1 MLATMGEV
9 CVVMDNSFVRIY
21 QFIKNILI
29 FKPAPEIKPFVL
41 EETVR
46 EKPDANTKQPDNSPD
61 IVQQELKDHY
71 YEFNTM
77 LRQARRLAALMEKAQ
92 ASLTS
97 NIDQKTTIMLQSEL
111 ERLEKQQQELAPILL
126 SYDNQDRETVGESSL
141 RSSLAENM
149 LIVNRIYQLPLNKD
163 LVVREITLPLTEP
176 VPAVLLFMDGMV
188 DSKLI
193 NLSILQPLLLMSPPE
208 DIKTSQALVS
218 HLMREIL
225 PANQL
230 IRGSSF
236 SELQNG
242 INSGDS
248 VLMIDGINE
257 MLIIGSR
264 GWARRAVGKPTIEQ
278 TIRGSQMAFSEDLRV
293 NTALI
298 RATLRASDLVT
309 EMIKVGERSRVNCAI
324 MYIKSIANTS
334 LVAEVKRRVESIKT
348 DLVDDVGILEQ
359 FIVNHPSLPFPQTLS
374 TERPDR
380 VSVHLAEGRVALLLE
395 GNPFALVVP
404 VSIFSLLH
412 SAEDFSLKE
421 PAGTFMRILRVIGA
435 ILSTMLPAFYIAI
448 SYFHQEALPTDLILT
463 VLADRAN
470 VPFPAYIEV
479 LIMELSFELIREASL
494 RVPNILGTT
503 IGIVGA
509 IILGQAAVTANIVS
523 PIIVVIIAITGL
535 ASFTI
540 PEYRFAF
547 SIRLIRFGMLIL
559 ATVAGLL
566 GLSSGV
572 LLLIAILTGM
582 KSFGV
587 PYLSPIAPKS
597 MSGLDVLVRG
607 FAYRQ
612 EKRPDFL
619 NTQDSTRQPHI
630 SRRWT
635 LSNAVKGD
643 DEP

>member
-1 MLATMGEV
+1 
-9 CVVMDNSFVRIY
+9 MDNSFFKLY

-29 FKPAPEIKPFVL
+29 FKPSPEIHPFVL
-41 EETVR
+41 EETAR
-46 EKPDANTKQPDNSPD
+46 EQPDANTKQPDNLPD

-71 YEFNTM
+71 YEFNTL

-92 ASLTS
+92 ASLTGS
-97 NIDQKTTIMLQSEL
+97 IDHETNSMLQSEL

-126 SYDNQDRETVGESSL
+126 SYDNQDRETVGKSLL
-141 RSSLAENM
+141 RSSLAENL

-163 LVVREITLPLTEP
+163 LIVREITLPLTEP

-188 DSKLI
+188 DTKLI

-208 DIKTSQALVS
+208 DIKTGQALVS
-218 HLMREIL
+218 YLMRKIL

-236 SELQNG
+236 SELQTG

-257 MLIIGSR
+257 MLIIGSK
-264 GWARRAVGKPTIEQ
+264 GWEHRAVSKPTTEQ
-278 TIRGSQMAFSEDLRV
+278 TIRGSQMAFSENLRV

-298 RATLRASDLVT
+298 RTTLHTSDLVT
-309 EMIKVGERSRVNCAI
+309 EMITVGERSRVNCAV

-334 LVAEVKRRVESIKT
+334 LVAEVKRRVEGIKT

-359 FIVNHPSLPFPQTLS
+359 FIVNHPALPFPQTMS

-380 VSVHLAEGRVALLLE
+380 VAVHLAEGRVALLLD

-404 VSIFSLLH
+404 VSMFSLLH
-412 SAEDFSLKE
+412 SGEDFSLKE

-435 ILSTMLPAFYIAI
+435 ILSMMLPAFYIAI
-448 SYFHQEALPTDLILT
+448 SYFHQEALPTELILT
-463 VLADRAN
+463 ILADREN
-470 VPFPAYIEV
+470 VPFPAYLEM

-494 RVPNILGTT
+494 RIPNILGST

-509 IILGQAAVTANIVS
+509 IILGQAAVAANIVS

-547 SIRLIRFGMLIL
+547 AVRIVRFGMLIL
-559 ATVAGLL
+559 ATVAGLV
-566 GLSSGV
+566 GLSSGI
-572 LLLIAILTGM
+572 LLLIAVLTSM
-582 KSFGV
+582 KSFGI

-607 FAYRQ
+607 SVYRQ